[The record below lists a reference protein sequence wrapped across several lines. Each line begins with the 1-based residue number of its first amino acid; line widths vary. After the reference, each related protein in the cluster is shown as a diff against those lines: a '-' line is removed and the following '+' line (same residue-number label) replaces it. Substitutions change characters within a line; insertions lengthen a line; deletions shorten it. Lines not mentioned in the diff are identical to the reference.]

1 MQAFVFCAI
10 RNKARNK
17 RFLKGAQTMD
27 WLQFFSSVISSL
39 AWPTAVITLAWL
51 MRNPLSKLVPLIRTL
66 KYKDLHIDIGEQ
78 LEAVRDQ
85 VGQKGEELNLPIE
98 DPPLS
103 YKSLAQ
109 ADPRAAVLSAWLP
122 VETELY
128 EIAAK
133 LGISGKP
140 SPLLLIQELER
151 AGVLDQVTFDTLDK
165 LRRIRNSAIHI
176 TEAEVT
182 FADAMN
188 MADMCQWVKSQL
200 KRINAT
206 CNQ

>member
-1 MQAFVFCAI
+1 MQAFIFCAI

-66 KYKDLHIDIGEQ
+66 KYKDLQIDIGEQ

-98 DPPLS
+98 APPLS

>member
-1 MQAFVFCAI
+1 
-10 RNKARNK
+10 
-17 RFLKGAQTMD
+17 MD

-39 AWPTAVITLAWL
+39 AWPAAVITLAWL

-66 KYKDLHIDIGEQ
+66 KYKDLQIDIGEQ

-85 VGQKGEELNLPIE
+85 VGAEGEELNLPIE
-98 DPPLS
+98 APPLS

-128 EIAAK
+128 GIAAK

-140 SPLLLIQELER
+140 SPLLLIRELER
-151 AGVLDQVTFDTLDK
+151 AGVLDQVTFDTLEK
-165 LRRIRNSAIHI
+165 LRRIRNAAIHI

-182 FADAMN
+182 FDDAMN